1 MSFLDQSQSKIKQ
14 NQCDPGLLSALNWK
28 LLHQNVNG
36 SLSNLKIYYLIFICF
51 PGSGRGKIS
60 KYWENQNDQEHL
72 YGGCRTQTRMWG
84 KKDKEQGPTYYNST
98 PQLVKKDFC
107 CVRINPPP
115 RLYSI
120 LMTTPTPPP
129 PDWQSIFYNSL
140 FTLYEQR
147 LIPPSLSSPLRK
159 PCDPLKLSKL
169 PPSRQAR
176 P

>member
-14 NQCDPGLLSALNWK
+14 NQCNPGVLSALNWK

-115 RLYSI
+115 PRLYSI

-129 PDWQSIFYNSL
+129 LIGSQSTIIPSLYSASNDWSP
-140 FTLYEQR
+140 
-147 LIPPSLSSPLRK
+147 PPSP
-159 PCDPLKLSKL
+159 
-169 PPSRQAR
+169 PPSENHVIL
-176 P
+176 